1 MEICAQSLYALVQ
14 EEHTEAPIPTTA
26 QSKSAGTWMVCDDVT
41 VCASSWEALSQSRRA
56 NPCETVHML
65 CYRKIGPG
73 VGLEKN
79 GGADEY
85 KDLVEAVK
93 KDGEQRALERE
104 ERRKQ
109 KEERAAAKKFTET
122 RISQRLREKDSE
134 QLPKADTE
142 RMESDRVQPLQVGN
156 LVIVRPEDIE
166 IMDLFELVFFLVCFL
181 FFSRS
186 VCYYNS
192 VYAMIL

>member
-14 EEHTEAPIPTTA
+14 EEHTEAPTPTTA

-56 NPCETVHML
+56 DACEAVYVL

-73 VGLEKN
+73 VGLEQN
-79 GGADEY
+79 GSADEY

-104 ERRKQ
+104 EREKK
-109 KEERAAAKKFTET
+109 KEEREAAKKFTEP
-122 RISQRLREKDSE
+122 RSSQRLRKKDSE
-134 QLPKADTE
+134 QLAKGNSAPKLAPPPEQPPKLMFTDTG
-142 RMESDRVQPLQVGN
+142 DTH
-156 LVIVRPEDIE
+156 
-166 IMDLFELVFFLVCFL
+166 ELAISAVVTVLHFRRLL
-181 FFSRS
+181 HR
-186 VCYYNS
+186 
-192 VYAMIL
+192 